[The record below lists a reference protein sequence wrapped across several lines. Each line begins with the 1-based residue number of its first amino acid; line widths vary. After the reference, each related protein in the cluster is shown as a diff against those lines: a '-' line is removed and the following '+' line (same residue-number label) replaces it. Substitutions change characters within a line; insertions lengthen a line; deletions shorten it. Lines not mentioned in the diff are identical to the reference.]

1 MQKKNY
7 EYKEERRREEEKKE
21 EEDVSLHISDA
32 RKHEPFP
39 SKIITVIFDEK
50 EEPDLPS

>member
-1 MQKKNY
+1 MSTRK
-7 EYKEERRREEEKKE
+7 KEEIEEEKKE